1 MRDSMS
7 YNEQSSLTKA
17 IFQLFR
23 AKRIRQQVFST
34 FIHEII
40 KKKERKKNKIKKLKH
55 NE

>member
-1 MRDSMS
+1 MRDLTLSH
-7 YNEQSSLTKA
+7 NKQSSLTKA

-34 FIHEII
+34 FIHET
-40 KKKERKKNKIKKLKH
+40 KGKERMKNKIKKLRY